1 MFLKKTNIFFLTM
14 LLWLGACSTYKYGR
28 TPQSV
33 NAPSAN
39 CQNLLEEVLEFKM
52 VKMLK
57 DLTPTK
63 RYPKG
68 FRKAG
73 KNHLQYGF
81 ESEYTLDEIGDLL
94 KFYAPEASL
103 ISRSEWNSLTKAKK
117 IEWVKN
123 NISEV
128 FPTTRQEGGLVLI
141 NRTKEFSF
149 LPKRLIRDETGNIE
163 IVLPPYDSLE
173 EWYKVVNTIN
183 KNMGAGSMQATISV
197 PRKAFFLETDEST
210 EIYKRNMGYLSFY
223 SDYDAFEKLILGNDR
238 WLESQDRRVAR
249 SFEHPFLGPM
259 NKRKHLKLKQY
270 LKANAE
276 GDMYDAEAKEFVS
289 GSDASFKYFGGTA
302 YRPDI
307 ASPDRV
313 VVEVRDA
320 HNKFNL
326 LFNKVLRSTYHL
338 MDDRAD
344 FAAMS
349 ALKPFDADSTF
360 ELFPKYVQAELK
372 KVFPNKAKPGIDYN
386 ADELATLEVA
396 KNFAYPLRDWSVH
409 TRLMSNKE
417 LDQTVKE
424 AQTRYMEQI
433 KQIMKSHR
441 DGALNSD
448 QAAVKVQGAL
458 VTFAEE
464 SKLRNAFVDMEER
477 FLAKG
482 QDAEDFGKLIKDVGI
497 KAGPL
502 KEFFPETMK
511 TGDPMARMKEF
522 ATLYPKNVKIV
533 EGVTFKLNSKS
544 SKKSI
549 LAISLEGL
557 DESEKEKLLA
567 HYYQYFSYDAV
578 SFPLGERG
586 GHLYSRVGNHT
597 LDYIGSVDPS
607 DYRFPS
613 GERLESFLFLK
624 PEEHLNLRT
633 YIDNGIKNG
642 DKVVGDFD
650 YDGSGLRDTNGSL
663 SNNRVKGDSSG
674 HNCTSWICT
683 APVGQK
689 KTTIYQLAG
698 AKKTDEIHTNPG
710 WWSNWLTAAAPE
722 ERSPFAVYMTN
733 GSLEDAL
740 KNRLDSKKN
749 FDWDFDLH

>member
-1 MFLKKTNIFFLTM
+1 MLLKKTNVFILAM
-14 LLWLGACSTYKYGR
+14 LLWLGACSTNQYGR
-28 TPQSV
+28 VPQSV
-33 NAPSAN
+33 APSAN
-39 CQNLLEEVLEFKM
+39 CQSLLEEVLEFKT
-52 VKMLK
+52 VRMLK

-68 FRKAG
+68 FRKSG

-94 KFYAPEASL
+94 KFYAPDRSL
-103 ISRSEWNSLTKAKK
+103 ISKSEWESLSKAKK
-117 IEWVKN
+117 VQWVKD
-123 NISEV
+123 NIKEV
-128 FPTTRQEGGLVLI
+128 FPTTREEGGLVLI

-183 KNMGAGSMQATISV
+183 KNMGTGSMQATISV
-197 PRKAFFLETDEST
+197 PRKAFFLEAEESS
-210 EIYKRNMGYLSFY
+210 EVYKRNMGYLSFY

-238 WLESQDRRVAR
+238 WLENQDRRVAR

-259 NKRKHLKLKQY
+259 NKRKYTKLKQY
-270 LKANAE
+270 LKANADGE
-276 GDMYDAEAKEFVS
+276 MYDAEAKEFVS

-396 KNFAYPLRDWSVH
+396 KNFSWPMRDWSLH

-424 AQTRYMEQI
+424 AQARYLDQI

-441 DGALNSD
+441 DGAIDTD

-464 SKLRNAFVDMEER
+464 SKLRNAFVEMEER
-477 FLAKG
+477 LLSKG
-482 QDAEDFGKLIKDVGI
+482 QDAEEFGKLIKDVAV

-502 KEFFPETMK
+502 KEFFPSTMK
-511 TGDPMARMKEF
+511 TGDPIARMKEF
-522 ATLYPKNVKIV
+522 ASLYPGNVKIINDV
-533 EGVTFKLNSKS
+533 NFKLNSRS
-544 SKKSI
+544 SKRSV
-549 LAISLEGL
+549 LAISFSGMSDQQKSKFL
-557 DESEKEKLLA
+557 DD
-567 HYYQYFSYDAV
+567 YYRYFAYDSV
-578 SFPLGERG
+578 SFPLGESP

-607 DYRFPS
+607 DYRLPS
-613 GERLESFLFLK
+613 SERLESFLFLK

-633 YIDNGIKNG
+633 YIDNGMKDG

-650 YDGSGLRDTNGSL
+650 YDGSGLNSTNGKL
-663 SNNRVKGDSSG
+663 TDNRVKDSNSG

-683 APVGQK
+683 APIGQK
-689 KTTIYQLAG
+689 KTTLFEIAG
-698 AKKTDEIHTNPG
+698 AKKSDEVHTNPG
-710 WWSNWLTAAAPE
+710 WWSNWLAAVTPVD
-722 ERSPFAVYMTN
+722 RSPFAVYMTN
-733 GSLEDAL
+733 EPLSDAL
-740 KNRLDSKKN
+740 KDRLTAQKN
-749 FDWDFDLH
+749 FNWDFDPH